1 MAEQPLGGMGD
12 QPLDMSGLQT
22 ALLASNQ
29 LSARLIKTLEFQFPA
44 EAPYESRLAIAYS
57 SAGGTTIALGPRTGG
72 GGVAYLCSIFV
83 TDPSTGT
90 EGTIYD
96 AASPGAAVSSNAMAL
111 IPSSGSQV
119 YNIPFVNGLTIQP
132 SSQGNH
138 TVSVYYI
145 NRTPQGV

>member
-1 MAEQPLGGMGD
+1 MLPGSSSQ
-12 QPLDMSGLQT
+12 LDMTGLQT

-29 LSARLIKTLEFQFPA
+29 LSARLIRALEYQFPA

-57 SAGGTTIALGPRTGG
+57 SAGGTTVAIGPGAAA
-72 GGVAYLCSIFV
+72 GGVSYLCSIFV

-90 EGTIYD
+90 EGIIYD
-96 AASPGAAVSSNAMAL
+96 AISPAAAASSNAMAL
-111 IPSSGSQV
+111 IPSSGSQI

-132 SSQGNH
+132 SSLGNH

-145 NRTPQGV
+145 NRTATGT